1 MNSTD
6 LRPGRRAAIHVL
18 LSGQPASPEK
28 GCPWYHGYADRHQFP
43 RDVQGGTGGPEFE
56 PWLWP
61 KQPGTRYKNKLLACY
76 FYLTTLF
83 SIVFAQTKGELTGVL
98 FQISAHPC
106 DCSRLYCIIFFNRPT
121 LMVCYFDP
129 FCKCVKLEN
138 CSASLNPDHGYTV
151 KRIMPYTVN

>member
-1 MNSTD
+1 MYCRYRIS
-6 LRPGRRAAIHVL
+6 LKSKQFRV
-18 LSGQPASPEK
+18 SSPEK
-28 GCPWYHGYADRHQFP
+28 LYNSSKFILIYYWCL
-43 RDVQGGTGGPEFE
+43 GGKNCEVVYDHKRPEFE

-76 FYLTTLF
+76 YYLTTLF

-121 LMVCYFDP
+121 LMVGYFDP

-138 CSASLNPDHGYTV
+138 CSAFLNPDHGYTV